1 MEKILKIKDY
11 EATDGYNHVAGFEVV
26 TNKQSIKLYID
37 NDKSCCERSII
48 MKDYRQLLS
57 ILQEQN
63 KQFRKQI
70 HLNLDYFMVKNN
82 VYYTDLNE
90 LDMLL
95 GFPI

>member
-1 MEKILKIKDY
+1 
-11 EATDGYNHVAGFEVV
+11 
-26 TNKQSIKLYID
+26 
-37 NDKSCCERSII
+37 

-70 HLNLDYFMVKNN
+70 HLNLDYFIVKNN

-95 GFPI
+95 GFPM

>member
-1 MEKILKIKDY
+1 MKNFIDY
-11 EATDGYNHVAGFEVV
+11 LTMFFIGWIIGWVIG
-26 TNKQSIKLYID
+26 LYI
-37 NDKSCCERSII
+37 SRSII